1 VGGVSGRPTRE
12 NEEERSSHVPGSQ
25 RWKAPWSTGCRSPS
39 RVAGEVWVL
48 VGPSECSGLVPCSRS
63 HRRQQVSSGRR
74 RRGTSSACAKRTH
87 SSRQAPK
94 KRPTFTRTRP
104 SLGPETRA
112 RQSALNSASRKWSGV
127 SRSVRYRGRANL
139 GNQEEPAPRS
149 ERTDECAAR
158 RVSPLQGVTLG
169 GRA

>member
-12 NEEERSSHVPGSQ
+12 NEEERSSHVPESQ

-48 VGPSECSGLVPCSRS
+48 VGPLEGTGLVPCHRS
-63 HRRQQVSSGRR
+63 HRRQQVSSGRM

-94 KRPTFTRTRP
+94 KRPTFSRTRP

-112 RQSALNSASRKWSGV
+112 RQSALNSRHASGERC
-127 SRSVRYRGRANL
+127 RGRFGIAVGQTWVTRRNRHR
-139 GNQEEPAPRS
+139 GRN
-149 ERTDECAAR
+149 ERTNARLAASHR
-158 RVSPLQGVTLG
+158 CLG
-169 GRA
+169 